1 MINLVGL
8 SSRVLKRVVC
18 RVGAGSV
25 SQGEWKRP
33 ALQVYLEKKGVRLDE
48 MVEAALEL
56 FVPHP
61 GVENK
66 EKATRVIKEEFE
78 DALSD
83 VNVSTL
89 VVACY
94 RAEEDA
100 RKGRIP
106 GLTRE
111 RFTGRPGLVADE
123 LLGMTIAN
131 YIAGARGIFEFV
143 RFDQSKPGILKDL
156 GPITND
162 AVGGLIAGC
171 SSNMYT
177 RATRESEMR

>member
-1 MINLVGL
+1 MSRL
-8 SSRVLKRVVC
+8 SQNKSTQEAKKPPL
-18 RVGAGSV
+18 
-25 SQGEWKRP
+25 
-33 ALQVYLEKKGVRLDE
+33 LQYLEEKGVALNDL
-48 MVEAALEL
+48 VETAMEL

-61 GVENK
+61 GVES
-66 EKATRVIKEEFE
+66 KEEAKRIIIEEFK

-83 VNVSTL
+83 VNVSCM

-100 RKGRIP
+100 KVGLIP

-111 RFTGRPGLVADE
+111 RFSGRPGLVADE

-131 YIAGARGIFEFV
+131 YVAGARGIFEFV
-143 RFDQSKPGILKDL
+143 RFDQNKPGILSKL

-162 AVGGLIAGC
+162 AIGGLIAGC
-171 SSNMYT
+171 SSNMYSQALRQST
-177 RATRESEMR
+177 G

>member
-1 MINLVGL
+1 MRNLRKPPL
-8 SSRVLKRVVC
+8 L
-18 RVGAGSV
+18 A
-25 SQGEWKRP
+25 
-33 ALQVYLEKKGVRLDE
+33 YLEERGITIDDLI
-48 MVEAALEL
+48 EAALKL
-56 FVPHP
+56 YVPHP
-61 GVENK
+61 GVEDH
-66 EKATRVIKEEFE
+66 EKAVRMIREEFY

-83 VNVSTL
+83 VNVSCL

-100 RKGRIP
+100 KEGRIP
-106 GLTRE
+106 GLSRE
-111 RFTGRPGLVADE
+111 RFLGRPGLVTDE

-143 RFDQSKPGILKDL
+143 RFDQAKPGILANL

-162 AVGGLIAGC
+162 AIGGLVAGC

-177 RATRESEMR
+177 RATRQSSG

>member
-1 MINLVGL
+1 LT
-8 SSRVLKRVVC
+8 
-18 RVGAGSV
+18 V
-25 SQGEWKRP
+25 SKLPQCKSTQEAKKP
-33 ALQVYLEKKGVRLDE
+33 ALLQYLEEKGIALNDF
-48 MVEAALEL
+48 VETAMEL

-61 GVENK
+61 GVES
-66 EKATRVIKEEFE
+66 KEEAKRIIIEEFN

-83 VNVSTL
+83 VNVSCM

-94 RAEEDA
+94 RTEEDA
-100 RKGRIP
+100 KVGLIP

-111 RFTGRPGLVADE
+111 RFLGRPGLVADE

-143 RFDQSKPGILKDL
+143 RFDQNKPGILGKL

-162 AVGGLIAGC
+162 AIGGLIAGC
-171 SSNMYT
+171 SSNMYSQAL
-177 RATRESEMR
+177 RQSAG

>member
-1 MINLVGL
+1 MRELNGRRIGNPPLLG
-8 SSRVLKRVVC
+8 
-18 RVGAGSV
+18 
-25 SQGEWKRP
+25 
-33 ALQVYLEKKGVRLDE
+33 YLEKRGVMLKD
-48 MVEAALEL
+48 MVQTALEL

-61 GVENK
+61 GVPDE
-66 EKATRVIKEEFE
+66 ETATEIILEQFRE
-78 DALSD
+78 ALSD

-100 RKGRIP
+100 KAGLIP
-106 GLTRE
+106 NLTQE
-111 RFTGRPGLVADE
+111 RFMGRPGLVTDE

-131 YIAGARGIFEFV
+131 YIAGAKGIFEFI
-143 RFDQSKPGILKDL
+143 RFDQKKPGILAKL

-171 SSNMYT
+171 SSNMY
-177 RATRESEMR
+177 SEALRRSAS

>member
-1 MINLVGL
+1 MT
-8 SSRVLKRVVC
+8 
-18 RVGAGSV
+18 V
-25 SQGEWKRP
+25 SKLPQCKSTEEAKKP
-33 ALQVYLEKKGVRLDE
+33 ALLQYLGEKGIALNDL
-48 MVEAALEL
+48 VETAMEL

-61 GVENK
+61 GVEG
-66 EKATRVIKEEFE
+66 KEEAKRIIVEEFN

-83 VNVSTL
+83 VNVSCM

-94 RAEEDA
+94 RTEEDA
-100 RKGRIP
+100 KVGLIP

-111 RFTGRPGLVADE
+111 RFLGRPGLVADE

-143 RFDQSKPGILKDL
+143 RFDQNKPGILGKL

-162 AVGGLIAGC
+162 AIGGLIAGC
-171 SSNMYT
+171 SSNMYSQAL
-177 RATRESEMR
+177 RQSAG